1 VVSPIV
7 TNRFNQPQIVMKV
20 KPAPPEVQA
29 WLKSEGHKGAS
40 AHRDRLGA
48 VSRAYKDRPLLIP
61 APDEKGLIYELM
73 GKPTPMLK
81 FGRSGAP
88 HWRNFQVCVS
98 KSGSALRLALVCPCL
113 RCSFDLKS

>member
-1 VVSPIV
+1 
-7 TNRFNQPQIVMKV
+7 MKV

-29 WLKSEGHKGAS
+29 WLKLEGHKGAS

-88 HWRNFQVCVS
+88 HWRNFQVFYYYLIEWLCSSVDSCVIP
-98 KSGSALRLALVCPCL
+98 AFAVRLI
-113 RCSFDLKS
+113 